1 MDFFGNKQ
9 KQKNIKE
16 RASSVKKNAYVD
28 RGTSE
33 FVNGSLK
40 SCKNVGEKKHVL
52 GKFSR
57 KKNIENE
64 CLHLCNIFTGNLSS
78 FAKVIFFKNLFFLL
92 KYSGILQNYKRK
104 KTKTSLK
111 TPHNHRNIFI
121 QLYTIEKCFKSHAK
135 KRGKNLKERKKM
147 QTYAN
152 LKSHRSCKNY
162 EEKSWKLYFFF
173 F

>member
-1 MDFFGNKQ
+1 MQRAKKKNQNVEMDFFGNKQ

-78 FAKVIFFKNLFFLL
+78 FAKVIFFKKLFFHWNILEYCKITKEKNPKPHLRHHITIETFLFSYTLL
-92 KYSGILQNYKRK
+92 KNVSKVMQKN
-104 KTKTSLK
+104 
-111 TPHNHRNIFI
+111 
-121 QLYTIEKCFKSHAK
+121 E
-135 KRGKNLKERKKM
+135 GKI
-147 QTYAN
+147 
-152 LKSHRSCKNY
+152 
-162 EEKSWKLYFFF
+162 
-173 F
+173 

>member
-78 FAKVIFFKNLFFLL
+78 FAKVIFFK
-92 KYSGILQNYKRK
+92 
-104 KTKTSLK
+104 T
-111 TPHNHRNIFI
+111 
-121 QLYTIEKCFKSHAK
+121 
-135 KRGKNLKERKKM
+135 
-147 QTYAN
+147 
-152 LKSHRSCKNY
+152 
-162 EEKSWKLYFFF
+162 FFF
-173 F
+173 AEIFWNIAKLQKKKNQNLT

>member
-1 MDFFGNKQ
+1 MLSNISVSYMKAMQVHLIKCSCKELKKKNQNVEMDFFGNKQ

-121 QLYTIEKCFKSHAK
+121 
-135 KRGKNLKERKKM
+135 
-147 QTYAN
+147 
-152 LKSHRSCKNY
+152 
-162 EEKSWKLYFFF
+162 
-173 F
+173 